1 MGNNDTTHTLK
12 LDASWRPI
20 EVIDSFKA
28 FNMCYSGR
36 AEVVREYEDEDLYP
50 FPAVIVLKKYI
61 STRRINLH
69 CNRKNVAWRDNNTC
83 QYCAKRF
90 KFKDLTMDHIIPKSR
105 GGKKTWMNIVMACKK
120 CNSVKN
126 NRTPKEASMPLTK
139 QPHIPEGNIFSYF
152 RGLTVPPEWEDF
164 I

>member
-1 MGNNDTTHTLK
+1 MGNDDTIHTLK

-69 CNRKNVAWRDNNTC
+69 CNRKNVAWRDNNVC
-83 QYCAKRF
+83 QYCGNKFRF
-90 KFKDLTMDHIIPKSR
+90 KDITMDHIIPKSR
-105 GGKKTWMNIVMACKK
+105 GGEKTWMNIVAACKK
-120 CNSVKN
+120 CNNDKN
-126 NRTPKEASMPLTK
+126 NKTPAEANMPLIK
-139 QPHIPEGNIFSYF
+139 KPYVPEGNIFSYF
-152 RGLTVPPEWEDF
+152 RGIKIPSEWDDF
-164 I
+164 L